1 MKRYI
6 ILLLLSVINICTHA
20 TIPSDSIRVSIV
32 TTGPGSEIWQ
42 LEGHAALRVQIGE
55 SVDMAVNYGIFDF
68 KAPYF
73 VYRFVKGETD
83 YRCEAYP
90 FPYFVNEYVTAG
102 RWIHEYPITL
112 EREEAEALLAYLG
125 ENLQPQNAVYRYN
138 YVKDNCATRPVE
150 MIERALGDTIK
161 FPYNPLPGAISFR
174 DIMRHYH
181 RNYPWYQFGIDLAL
195 GSGIDY
201 PITKREKIFA
211 PVVLDSM
218 LTTAIRPDG
227 RMLAP
232 TMITL
237 FPGASGDI
245 SSGQTPWYAT
255 PFAVAIYLL
264 VISITISVHDIRKC
278 QLTRWYDALFM
289 TVTGLTGCVLFFL
302 VFVSVHEAT
311 SPNWLLIWL
320 NPAALLVPALI
331 FIKKNLP
338 LLFYYEIVNFV
349 AILLLSA
356 IWLLTGQSGNA
367 AFIPLAAC
375 DAILSARYIYIYR
388 QCEKKIRKK

>member
-1 MKRYI
+1 MKHI
-6 ILLLLSVINICTHA
+6 IFLLLSVINICTYA
-20 TIPSDSIRVSIV
+20 VVPSDSIRVSIV
-32 TTGPGSEIWQ
+32 TTGPGAEIWQ

-55 SVDMAVNYGIFDF
+55 SVDMAINYGVFDF
-68 KAPYF
+68 QAPYF

-102 RWIHEYPITL
+102 RWIHEYPLTL
-112 EREEAEALLAYLG
+112 ERVEAEALLAYLG

-138 YVKDNCATRPVE
+138 YIKDNCATRPVE
-150 MIERALGDTIK
+150 MVERALGDTIS
-161 FPYNPLPGAISFR
+161 FTTNPLPEAISFR

-181 RNYPWYQFGIDLAL
+181 HDYPWYQFGIDLAL

-201 PITKREKIFA
+201 PVARREKIFA

-218 LTTAIRPDG
+218 LTTAVRPDG
-227 RMLAP
+227 RLLAP
-232 TMITL
+232 TAITL
-237 FPGASGDI
+237 YSGTPGGTSAGA
-245 SSGQTPWYAT
+245 TPWYAT
-255 PFAVAIYLL
+255 PLAVAIYLL
-264 VISITISVHDIRKC
+264 AITLIVSVRDIRNLKV
-278 QLTRWYDALFM
+278 TRWYDALFM
-289 TVTGLTGCVLFFL
+289 TITGLTGCILFFL

-320 NPAALLVPALI
+320 NPVALLVPALI

-367 AFIPLAAC
+367 AFIPLAAS

-388 QCEKKIRKK
+388 QCAKKIRKK